1 MLNTILMI
9 ALTVVIVLL
18 LILQTADAIKT
29 GNVRKLEDIVY
40 ALVLKAE
47 EDLPDATGNEKFKQV
62 VEWLKKVFPKEYTV
76 ESVQSINALIEQAVD
91 WMKKTK

>member
-1 MLNTILMI
+1 MIVLTI
-9 ALTVVIVLL
+9 VIVLL
-18 LILQTADAIKT
+18 LIFQTADAIKT

-47 EDLPDATGNEKFKQV
+47 EDMPDASGDLKFKQV
-62 VEWLKKVFPKEYTV
+62 VEWLQKVFPKEYSS
-76 ESVQSINALIEQAVD
+76 ESIQSVNALIEQAVD